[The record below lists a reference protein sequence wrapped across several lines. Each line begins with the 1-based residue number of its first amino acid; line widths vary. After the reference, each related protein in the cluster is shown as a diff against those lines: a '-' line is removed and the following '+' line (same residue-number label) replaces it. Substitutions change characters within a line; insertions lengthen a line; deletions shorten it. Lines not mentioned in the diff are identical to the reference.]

1 MATIAADAITTMGT
15 IETTVTIDTT
25 VTIEATLTTETIVNE
40 LQKIT
45 NLGIV

>member
-1 MATIAADAITTMGT
+1 MATIAADAIATMGT
-15 IETTVTIDTT
+15 IETTVKIDTT
-25 VTIEATLTTETIVNE
+25 ETADTIVNE